1 MNTETLL
8 EIGFSPCPNDTF
20 MFFALVN
27 GLVDTEGLTFKPYL
41 ADVEQLNERVIG
53 NNIAVSKASFRTIA
67 KTLRNYNLLQS
78 GSALGRGCGPL
89 LIGNGP
95 ANTNGQE
102 PLTVLIPGENTT
114 ANFLLELYY
123 PFLTDK
129 TAVLFSEIEDMLLD
143 DEADLGVIIH
153 ENRFTFKQRG
163 LVEIDD
169 LGKRWEEETHLP
181 IPLGGIVVH
190 KSVSQDVQQKL
201 NRALRRSVEYAFANP
216 EKTMPFVKKH
226 AQAMDETV
234 MKQHIDLYVN
244 DFSVDLGEEGQKAI
258 NELFRRSN
266 VTTGAKYLVDY

>member
-1 MNTETLL
+1 M
-8 EIGFSPCPNDTF
+8 
-20 MFFALVN
+20 
-27 GLVDTEGLTFKPYL
+27 VDTEGLSFAPYL
-41 ADVEQLNERVIG
+41 ADVEELNQRVIG

-123 PFLTDK
+123 PFLNDK
-129 TAVLFSEIEDMLLD
+129 TAVLFSEIEEMLLD
-143 DEADLGVIIH
+143 DQADLGVIIH
-153 ENRFTFKQRG
+153 ENRFTFKQKG

-169 LGKRWEEETHLP
+169 LGKRWEEETGLP

-190 KSVSQDVQQKL
+190 KSIAKDVQQKI

-244 DFSVDLGEEGQKAI
+244 DFSVDLGEKGREAIQMLFKRADVKA
-258 NELFRRSN
+258 NADF
-266 VTTGAKYLVDY
+266 LVAY